1 MWKFGELPGEVVAGE
16 LVWIDTAVDERTRL
30 VRARVLA
37 TSGIDRI
44 KASMFGQA
52 KIMTRSTRSGLSVP
66 RDAVQHHER
75 QPFVFVR
82 QEADLYALRRVSL
95 GDASGNTVE
104 ILAGLNPDEAVVTG
118 SGFLV
123 MSEFLKSRLGAGCA
137 DH

>member
-1 MWKFGELPGEVVAGE
+1 
-16 LVWIDTAVDERTRL
+16 
-30 VRARVLA
+30 
-37 TSGIDRI
+37 
-44 KASMFGQA
+44 
-52 KIMTRSTRSGLSVP
+52 
-66 RDAVQHHER
+66 
-75 QPFVFVR
+75 VR
-82 QEADLYALRRVSL
+82 QAADLYALRRVSL